1 MDPSREPTSPP
12 EALLP
17 DDVQHAVVPVSRLW
31 LPVLSLFILTT
42 LVLGFI
48 RHNLR
53 EVYRDN
59 LGYWDSRMSNSAVE
73 RVSYANLWLKERR
86 TDTLAVARDPF
97 TARVLAA
104 AAHRSRALEAR
115 LAAEHVLE
123 RIARDNGFLGGA
135 VADTEC
141 RIVAQKSVPMEA
153 IAAVAEACQRAR
165 RAGDFKLFIS
175 GWEPSQL
182 WLYLAYPVFGDG
194 ETSPSGPVPHR
205 QLGVAEMVVEPWKA
219 LLPFLTVDSESED
232 ATDTLVMWPDGSET
246 IVFSPRLAMQGVES
260 IFRRPLSDRTL
271 ESLAARKDNVE
282 FGEFTDYRGVRVL
295 GAARYS

>member
-17 DDVQHAVVPVSRLW
+17 DDVQHAVVPVSRWNNLW

-123 RIARDNGFLGGA
+123 GIARDNGFLGGA

-141 RIVAQKSVPMEA
+141 RIVAQKSVFTIHGKDRDGFYSLLKKHGA
-153 IAAVAEACQRAR
+153 RAQVCML
-165 RAGDFKLFIS
+165 KIS
-175 GWEPSQL
+175 ANPRKISNMVDELS
-182 WLYLAYPVFGDG
+182 
-194 ETSPSGPVPHR
+194 R
-205 QLGVAEMVVEPWKA
+205 LGVTETTVFPDLEGLSREIKAEYGITEMDV
-219 LLPFLTVDSESED
+219 
-232 ATDTLVMWPDGSET
+232 
-246 IVFSPRLAMQGVES
+246 
-260 IFRRPLSDRTL
+260 
-271 ESLAARKDNVE
+271 
-282 FGEFTDYRGVRVL
+282 
-295 GAARYS
+295 